1 MKILVVGTVSNVGAV
16 IRGELTRVLTALEHL
31 ADVEVFLVESD
42 SSDNSIQALSDLQ
55 ENDSRVSF
63 ISLGNLGGK
72 FPSRIERIR
81 YCRNHYVEFIRAE
94 FQKEGWEFIVVA
106 DLDGMNNKITETGFR
121 SAFENQT
128 DWSACFANQ
137 TKGYYDLYA
146 LRCEGWVDR
155 DVFSDLQSLKDVS
168 PFGQKVNYKFLGW
181 VKQFNHFDRLR
192 VRAIYSKMRK
202 ISPHD
207 PWIKVASAFG
217 GLGVYK
223 PDVFLNY
230 NYDFQNLNTEVYS
243 EHIDLHYQCNIDHHE
258 LFINPSMVNS
268 TWNIYNLNRIK
279 LVRFLKEFKKFIAS
293 TR

>member
-1 MKILVVGTVSNVGAV
+1 VGTVSNVGAV
-16 IRGELTRVLTALEHL
+16 ISGELTRVITALEHL

-42 SSDNSIQALSDLQ
+42 SSDNSIQALSVLQ

-63 ISLGNLGGK
+63 ISLGNLKGK

-81 YCRNHYVEFIRAE
+81 YCRNHYVDFIRAE
-94 FQKEGWEFIVVA
+94 FQKKRWEFVVVA

-128 DWSACFANQ
+128 EWSACFANQ
-137 TKGYYDLYA
+137 TEGYYDLYA
-146 LRCEGWVDR
+146 LRCEGWVESN
-155 DVFSDLQSLKDVS
+155 VFSDLQSLKDVS
-168 PFGQKVNYKFLGW
+168 PFEQDINFKLIRW
-181 VKQFNHFDRLR
+181 VKEFNHFDRLR

-202 ISPHD
+202 ISPSD
-207 PWIKVASAFG
+207 PWIKVESAFG

-223 PDVFLNY
+223 PDVFLSYNY
-230 NYDFQNLNTEVYS
+230 NFQNLNPVVYS
-243 EHIDLHYQCNIDHHE
+243 EHIDLHYHCNINHNE
-258 LFINPSMVNS
+258 LFINPSMINS

-293 TR
+293 TS